1 MENVFEADSYV
12 APIDYLISR
21 YIREY
26 DISKANINILLYK
39 GLISK
44 SKYDYFYNLPNDRRK
59 IEVGLLQRDNDKVRE
74 GLTKGFHELRHIF
87 YEANNVKDYEILSIK
102 KDAIFLIDRVA
113 DITVFKNVVFK
124 EKNTYTSFYRI
135 AGIEFYYYYSA
146 ISNSEKLDT
155 KGLGKKG
162 ELEHQEYMLDFLMY
176 IFYLAQTNNLK
187 EAISELVSFSDR
199 IIKGMVDIQFYRELN
214 NRSLFRT
221 KFVIQGSRMFLTG
234 LSPKTTIRDLDCSYN
249 IGVLQSLYKILTS
262 LYMKTL

>member
-87 YEANNVKDYEILSIK
+87 PYH
-102 KDAIFLIDRVA
+102 F
-113 DITVFKNVVFK
+113 
-124 EKNTYTSFYRI
+124 
-135 AGIEFYYYYSA
+135 
-146 ISNSEKLDT
+146 
-155 KGLGKKG
+155 
-162 ELEHQEYMLDFLMY
+162 
-176 IFYLAQTNNLK
+176 
-187 EAISELVSFSDR
+187 
-199 IIKGMVDIQFYRELN
+199 
-214 NRSLFRT
+214 
-221 KFVIQGSRMFLTG
+221 
-234 LSPKTTIRDLDCSYN
+234 
-249 IGVLQSLYKILTS
+249 
-262 LYMKTL
+262 